1 MIPDLLYKMAFA
13 SVRGMGVDLAQK
25 ILDVLGDE
33 KEFFAISAS
42 SPKARAKFWSV
53 HTAIPALKK
62 RKRKLS
68 L

>member
-33 KEFFAISAS
+33 KEFFAIS
-42 SPKARAKFWSV
+42 KSV
-53 HTAIPALKK
+53 FVPPDSFSGEMTPRTGLSTA
-62 RKRKLS
+62 
-68 L
+68 

>member
-33 KEFFAISAS
+33 KEFFAISEKELRLITKS
-42 SPKARAKFWSV
+42 KS
-53 HTAIPALKK
+53 
-62 RKRKLS
+62 
-68 L
+68 